1 VLVHHVSVELVFV
14 EETLAAYLTDTR
26 LLVIRQMDSQKVI
39 LKSKKNLSFNC
50 LKFFF
55 IDPEKRKKV

>member
-1 VLVHHVSVELVFV
+1 VSVELVFV

-39 LKSKKNLSFNC
+39 LKSKKNLSFIFVK
-50 LKFFF
+50 KFCN
-55 IDPEKRKKV
+55 DPEKRKKV

>member
-1 VLVHHVSVELVFV
+1 VSVELVFV

-39 LKSKKNLSFNC
+39 LKSKKEF
-50 LKFFF
+50 KF
-55 IDPEKRKKV
+55 